1 MREPVNGY
9 DCRRFKVSVE
19 AQVRQKRKIIK
30 KFDQTYESYFSV
42 PQKKEEVKDAIGPE
56 HVRMTKD
63 EVRQV
68 ES

>member
-9 DCRRFKVSVE
+9 DCRRFKVNVE

-42 PQKKEEVKDAIGPE
+42 PQNKEEAKDAIDPE